1 MKKFKDTKV
10 GQLLSKVAPS
20 VLNVA
25 GDLLPDAGVLGVVKN
40 LIDKDDS
47 IPPQDKE
54 MLHNQLKELYELEV
68 KDRDSA
74 RKRQVNFAKTGKIDY
89 MHDFTG
95 IIGLG
100 AFCFMIYAIV
110 YLEIPSS
117 NKEVW
122 INLIGIVQGIVLSI
136 FGFYYGSAV
145 KKNKDQAVIRD
156 TTRNCNTFLLFKYV
170 TRNYNT
176 YISEVSVFFCKLQYA
191 KKNIS

>member
-1 MKKFKDTKV
+1 MSKKKFKDTKI
-10 GQLLSKVAPS
+10 GGILSKLAPG
-20 VLNVA
+20 VLDVA
-25 GDLLPDAGVLGVVKN
+25 GELLPDAGVLGVVKN
-40 LIDKDDS
+40 LIDKDES

-54 MLHNQLKELYELEV
+54 MLHNQLKELYKLEV
-68 KDRDSA
+68 EDRDSA
-74 RKRQVNFAKTGKIDY
+74 RKREVEIAKTGKIDY

-110 YLEIPSS
+110 YLEIPAS

-145 KKNKDQAVIRD
+145 KKNKD
-156 TTRNCNTFLLFKYV
+156 
-170 TRNYNT
+170 
-176 YISEVSVFFCKLQYA
+176 
-191 KKNIS
+191 